1 MFFVMCVLESSCLTA
16 FDLKLCL
23 SRQMYKLI
31 KDNWFANTAEMK
43 LHTAIKKNPTD
54 PKVSIHRLCFLKT
67 DPWKIFS
74 LKASS
79 YQLK

>member
-43 LHTAIKKNPTD
+43 LHTAIKKKPNWPKSINPQALLFKNR
-54 PKVSIHRLCFLKT
+54 PMENFLSQGK
-67 DPWKIFS
+67 
-74 LKASS
+74 
-79 YQLK
+79 

>member
-1 MFFVMCVLESSCLTA
+1 MFFVMCVLESSCFTA
-16 FDLKLCL
+16 FDFKAVFI
-23 SRQMYKLI
+23 KTDI
-31 KDNWFANTAEMK
+31 KDNWFASTAEMK
-43 LHTAIKKNPTD
+43 LHTAIKKNQPTN

-74 LKASS
+74 FKASS